1 MIQDSCL
8 FNSIQSSSIN
18 PINPSTKIS
27 LQDALLYK
35 IGCNQLKP
43 SQNHLFTFPP
53 DSSMRL
59 QSGKVVDLS
68 HVSVDLSGI
77 FIGGIGYG
85 GGASRL
91 MAQMMKDIGHE
102 KEVYN
107 LPYCIEAHSSPEER
121 AFTVEIITH
130 EDKVIEPHTIPST
143 IKENLANGF
152 NYFNIPIALDGH
164 ASLASI
170 YFQNGTAY
178 IRFYDSL
185 SNEDISYLD
194 RYNQKFIQV
203 IKTLIPSFIDTQ
215 HPHEVLHLL
224 DQGGKD
230 SSGCGYYTLH
240 TAILLKERREIR
252 NLSSYAD
259 APLMDQSYDEVIRAD
274 LVVRSLLNRDLNQI
288 DTSFSTLSSQRREH
302 IYNRIG
308 FAVKDLIKQFKQKS

>member
-1 MIQDSCL
+1 MIQDSYPS
-8 FNSIQSSSIN
+8 NSIQKSSHS
-18 PINPSTKIS
+18 PLHPSPAIS
-27 LQDALLYK
+27 LQDSLIYK
-35 IGCNQLKP
+35 IGSDHLKP

-53 DSSMRL
+53 HSTMRL

-68 HVSVDLSGI
+68 HISVDLSDI

-91 MAQMMKDIGHE
+91 MAQMMRDIGHAE
-102 KEVYN
+102 EVYN
-107 LPYCIEAHSSPEER
+107 LAYCIEAFSSQGEN
-121 AFTVEIITH
+121 AFTSEIITH
-130 EDKVIEPHTIPST
+130 EDKVVDSHIISLI
-143 IKENLANGF
+143 IKENLAKGF
-152 NYFNIPIALDGH
+152 KYFNIPISLDGH
-164 ASLASI
+164 ASLTSI
-170 YFQNGTAY
+170 YFQNETAY

-185 SNEDISYLD
+185 SNEDISYRD
-194 RYNQKFIQV
+194 RYNQNFIQF
-203 IKTLIPSFIDTQ
+203 IKTLVPSFIDIQ

-259 APLMDQSYDEVIRAD
+259 APLMDQSYDELIRAD

-308 FAVKDLIKQFKQKS
+308 FAVKDLIKQFKQKN